1 MRGSPY
7 PLNFAASNATPFAP
21 DVLLKATGGGFDTY
35 SRTIARQMG
44 KHIPGKPTVVVENM
58 TGVLESL
65 PVRSLIHLF
74 KPNPNAF
81 PLFKPNPMHP
91 LASTLGE
98 IARPICLAVL
108 RLITSSNFVG
118 RSTGSSA
125 GLAP

>member
-1 MRGSPY
+1 
-7 PLNFAASNATPFAP
+7 
-21 DVLLKATGGGFDTY
+21 
-35 SRTIARQMG
+35 MG

-58 TGVLESL
+58 TGVLELL

-81 PLFKPNPMHP
+81 P

-108 RLITSSNFVG
+108 RLIASSNFVG
-118 RSTGSSA
+118 RFYRQLSRLGTIT
-125 GLAP
+125 